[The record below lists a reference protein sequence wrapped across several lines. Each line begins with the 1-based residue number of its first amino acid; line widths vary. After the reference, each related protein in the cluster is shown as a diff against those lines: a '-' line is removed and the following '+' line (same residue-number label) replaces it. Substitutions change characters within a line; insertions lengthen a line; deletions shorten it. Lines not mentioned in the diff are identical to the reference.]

1 MVVVVVL
8 WIVSLL
14 VGGGFRRCFF
24 SGFSLELFREFNAF
38 RTSSGPPSGSSRQ
51 CHMTSWKRTVPN
63 SAPGW
68 SVPGVR
74 RGPFCLFFSGRA
86 PPFFSF
92 SPCCCRFLFGGGIA
106 VRNEMNKAEKQ
117 AQNGTKTV
125 SQANKKNDAA
135 IATTTRAT
143 PPETDRQT
151 ATARTKR
158 AKERERER
166 ERLDW
171 KGL

>member
-1 MVVVVVL
+1 M
-8 WIVSLL
+8 
-14 VGGGFRRCFF
+14 
-24 SGFSLELFREFNAF
+24 
-38 RTSSGPPSGSSRQ
+38 
-51 CHMTSWKRTVPN
+51 
-63 SAPGW
+63 
-68 SVPGVR
+68 
-74 RGPFCLFFSGRA
+74 
-86 PPFFSF
+86 
-92 SPCCCRFLFGGGIA
+92 
-106 VRNEMNKAEKQ
+106 RNEMNKAEKQ